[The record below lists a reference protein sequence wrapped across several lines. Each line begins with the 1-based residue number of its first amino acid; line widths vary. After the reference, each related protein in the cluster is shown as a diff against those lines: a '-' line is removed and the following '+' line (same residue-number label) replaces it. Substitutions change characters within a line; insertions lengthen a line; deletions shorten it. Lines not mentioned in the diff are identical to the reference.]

1 MSIAGIKLV
10 HAIRGRVRVKISQL
24 RDNPE
29 FAREICQRLSGV
41 RGIRRIEAN
50 PLTGS
55 LLVLYDPEEMTSLE
69 SLFALSEIVTPL
81 FPGLDMAQLEE
92 WLGQSGNGSGATA
105 SLASG
110 ISSGLG
116 TLNARVGKATGGID
130 LKLLLPLT
138 LFVLGVRGLLVAK
151 NVPFPAWY
159 DLWWFSFGTFFMLN
173 RPEAQG
179 MR

>member
-1 MSIAGIKLV
+1 MGIAGIRV
-10 HAIRGRVRVKISQL
+10 MHAIPGRVRVKITQL

-29 FAREICQRLSGV
+29 LAREIGERLSGV
-41 RGIRRIEAN
+41 RGIQRIEAN

-55 LLVLYDPEEMTSLE
+55 LLVLYDAEEMTSLE
-69 SLFALSEIVTPL
+69 SLFALSDTMTSL
-81 FPGLDMAQLEE
+81 FPGLDMAQIEA
-92 WLGQSGNGSGATA
+92 WLSQSSNGSGATA
-105 SLASG
+105 SLAGS

-116 TLNARVGKATGGID
+116 ALNARVGKATGGID

-138 LFVLGVRGLLVAK
+138 LFVLGVRGLLVATK
-151 NVPFPAWY
+151 VPIPAWY
-159 DLWWFSFGTFFMLN
+159 DLLWFAFGTFFMLN

>member
-10 HAIRGRVRVKISQL
+10 HAIPGRVRVKIARL

-50 PLTGS
+50 PLTSS
-55 LLVLYDPEEMTSLE
+55 LLVLYDPEEMTSLD
-69 SLFALSEIVTPL
+69 SLFALAEIVTPL
-81 FPGLDMAQLEE
+81 FPGLDMAQLAE
-92 WLGQSGNGSGATA
+92 WLGRSGNGLGPAP
-105 SLASG
+105 SLARG

-116 TLNARVGKATGGID
+116 TLNARVGRATGGID
-130 LKLLLPLT
+130 FKFLLPLI

-151 NVPFPAWY
+151 MAPFPAWY
-159 DLWWFSFGTFFMLN
+159 DLWWFSFGTFYMLN
-173 RPEAQG
+173 PPEARS